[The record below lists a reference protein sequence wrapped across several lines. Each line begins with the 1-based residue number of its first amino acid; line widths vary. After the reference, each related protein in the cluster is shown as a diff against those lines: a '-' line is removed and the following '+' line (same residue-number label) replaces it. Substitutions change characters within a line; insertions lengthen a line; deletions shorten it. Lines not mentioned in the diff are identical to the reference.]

1 MTKCFHTAS
10 LAAVTWC
17 SEWLC
22 FDWSTETSGL
32 QTACAPLEVSTGQGC
47 RQVTRSDLA
56 HTFIHRIRTTTGPQ
70 RCSFCMVALWTLIQ
84 GKAGE
89 PGADG
94 GQGPKG
100 SRVSLH
106 CPLNPALATQRFHH
120 SLDILLCLCSLTAGG
135 TWPEWPLRTQRPRR
149 NQPLSS
155 SLLKL
160 SGRTFKYAN
169 LREW

>member
-1 MTKCFHTAS
+1 MTKCFQTAS
-10 LAAVTWC
+10 LAAAALF
-17 SEWLC
+17 SEWPC
-22 FDWSTETSGL
+22 FDWNTETAGL
-32 QTACAPLEVSTGQGC
+32 QTASAPSELSIGQGC

-70 RCSFCMVALWTLIQ
+70 RRSFCMVALSTLIQ

-100 SRVSLH
+100 SRVRFH

-135 TWPEWPLRTQRPRR
+135 TW
-149 NQPLSS
+149 S
-155 SLLKL
+155 
-160 SGRTFKYAN
+160 
-169 LREW
+169 